1 MDEDE
6 RSERRERN
14 PASRAER
21 ILSILSLGCI
31 VASISGIAGVAS
43 GPIVLVGILIGIIV
57 MHMTCFRLGLRLP
70 AELSFLF
77 VFPLFAIL
85 AALLFPMFS
94 NIRNHAQQS
103 SCAGS
108 MKMIGRAIESYCED
122 WDGRLPPGDRW
133 NDLILREEMNNF
145 RDFCPSAPGDLPSY
159 ALNGRLEGKRMDEI
173 PRHTVLLF
181 ECRPGRNRS
190 GGPELLPPGNMHPKG
205 INILFADGRVKAVH
219 HSEIR
224 KLRWRP

>member
-21 ILSILSLGCI
+21 VLSILSLGCI

-43 GPIVLVGILIGIIV
+43 GPIVVVGILIGIIV

-77 VFPLFAIL
+77 VIPAIAIL
-85 AALLFPMFS
+85 AALLFPLFS
-94 NIRNHAQQS
+94 HLRAHSQQS
-103 SCAGS
+103 TCAAS

-159 ALNGRLEGKRMDEI
+159 ALNGRLGSVRLKEMPKD
-173 PRHTVLLF
+173 TVLLF
-181 ECRPGRNRS
+181 ECTPGHNRS
-190 GGPELLPPGNMHPKG
+190 GGPELLPPEDMHTSG
-205 INILFADGRVKAVH
+205 INVLFADGTVRCVTHAQ
-219 HSEIR
+219 IR
-224 KLRWRP
+224 KLRWRL